1 MILMF
6 LQLLPE
12 GNWQILFLMYRCI
25 TSVYVLVWLVQ
36 GIAGIGSKYFIYL
49 TNWSFILLTLY
60 LFVAATSSTLKFI
73 IHRSH
78 GSQSEPHQEHD
89 DQDVHIQRR
98 ESQTTLGADYTT
110 NVVWYQK
117 VQWLLAT
124 VALEY
129 ALFVSILYWSFV
141 HDEGDEVSAVNVH
154 VHAINGVISI
164 CDIMASGTM
173 IRVLHVVYGMFGAVY
188 IVFTVIYYVTGGTN
202 EDGVKH
208 IYTILDYENH
218 PGHAAVVICI
228 TPVFHLLLHIAIY
241 TLYRIRQWSVNRWC
255 KRQEN
260 TSIQAST

>member
-1 MILMF
+1 M
-6 LQLLPE
+6 
-12 GNWQILFLMYRCI
+12 
-25 TSVYVLVWLVQ
+25 YVLVWLVQ

-60 LFVAATSSTLKFI
+60 LFVAAISSTLKFI

-89 DQDVHIQRR
+89 DQDVYIQGR
-98 ESQTTLGADYTT
+98 ESQTTLGADYAT

-164 CDIMASGTM
+164 CDTWLQG
-173 IRVLHVVYGMFGAVY
+173 L
-188 IVFTVIYYVTGGTN
+188 
-202 EDGVKH
+202 
-208 IYTILDYENH
+208 
-218 PGHAAVVICI
+218 
-228 TPVFHLLLHIAIY
+228 
-241 TLYRIRQWSVNRWC
+241 
-255 KRQEN
+255 
-260 TSIQAST
+260 